1 MFSFFLPPSTE
12 MMNPFSGL
20 LYCPHDHSPTIPS
33 KVVFILHKT
42 QRRHHGS
49 RGNEL
54 LVLFNP
60 NLLEI
65 PMYPLLLP
73 IRVSTPLPP
82 SSQPT
87 NSYLCDSLFAP
98 SRGSPLQIPSP
109 PPPLPPCPLTEFI
122 SEDLHTGILCWSGL
136 SDHLSPSSLRAAVA
150 AS

>member
-1 MFSFFLPPSTE
+1 

-33 KVVFILHKT
+33 KVVFILHET
-42 QRRHHGS
+42 QRRDHGS

-73 IRVSTPLPP
+73 IRVSTPYPLLANQPTPISVILYLPP
-82 SSQPT
+82 VGAPHYI
-87 NSYLCDSLFAP
+87 YL
-98 SRGSPLQIPSP
+98 SP

-136 SDHLSPSSLRAAVA
+136 LDHLSPSSLRAAAA